1 MVIQFP
7 ILPLTQSID
16 KHCCWKTF
24 SCDLSK
30 RQASDVHSIIGNNVF
45 RPPGRILEVSCIDG
59 DDNLDIGRTLTI
71 SE

>member
-1 MVIQFP
+1 M
-7 ILPLTQSID
+7 
-16 KHCCWKTF
+16 
-24 SCDLSK
+24 
-30 RQASDVHSIIGNNVF
+30 HSIIGNNVF